1 MPCRVLADHGPV
13 KNNNVTWSVL
23 DLMAEERGEAMEA
36 IERFLNTV
44 KETVNPVTQAV
55 GISLVRNLSLLEGK
69 KIRVKGQRLTVCQQ
83 IAYSRMYGWST
94 WTDKNTAH
102 CVLGAACAG
111 MIVPPQR
118 VLDGSVNNG
127 IYQQTEK
134 AAAAMQ
140 QQMPRLAPDV
150 QWLLTYPLARP
161 VEGMVPDLVVLYVN
175 SAQAMRFV
183 QAFLYR
189 DGGEFV
195 MKSSGDAGVCSR
207 AVAQVALTGEPT
219 VEIPCLGDRRFAMTQ
234 DHELCVGIPVT
245 WLERTADGLAATH
258 KAGIRY
264 PVPFQIPPGCDLP
277 PDYITCG
284 DDY

>member
-1 MPCRVLADHGPV
+1 MEQIEQFLA
-13 KNNNVTWSVL
+13 
-23 DLMAEERGEAMEA
+23 
-36 IERFLNTV
+36 TV
-44 KETVNPVTQAV
+44 KETVNLATQPVGV
-55 GISLVRNLSLLEGK
+55 NLIRDTALLAGK

-94 WTDKNTAH
+94 IADKESAH

-111 MIVPPQR
+111 LIPPPER

-127 IYQQTEK
+127 IYQQNQA

-140 QQMPRLAPDV
+140 KAMPRVPADV
-150 QWLLTYPLARP
+150 SALLTYPLSRP
-161 VEGMVPDLVVLYVN
+161 VEGVQPDLVVLYAN

-183 QAFLYR
+183 QAFLYQG
-189 DGGEFV
+189 GGEFV

-207 AVAQVALTGEPT
+207 AVAQVALTDQPT

-234 DHELCVGIPVT
+234 DHELCIGIPFS
-245 WLERTADGLAATH
+245 WLERTAAGLAATH

-264 PVPFQIPPGCDLP
+264 PVPFQIPSGCDLP
-277 PDYITCG
+277 PDYITAES
-284 DDY
+284 D